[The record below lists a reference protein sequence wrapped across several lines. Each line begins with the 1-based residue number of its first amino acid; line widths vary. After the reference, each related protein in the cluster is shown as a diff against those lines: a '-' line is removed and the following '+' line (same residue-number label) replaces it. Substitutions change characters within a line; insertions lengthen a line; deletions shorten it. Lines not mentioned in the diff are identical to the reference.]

1 MLNWPPGAFIV
12 PFKPS
17 TRGLEEVAMAT
28 AAQSVVSV
36 VTPDLLIERARAMI
50 PALKERADAATAAR
64 TLPAETIREMQEA
77 GFFRVLQPRR
87 HGGYEMDP
95 HVFYEI
101 QMALAEGCMSTAWV
115 YGVVGV
121 HPFQLALFD
130 QRAQADV
137 WSKSDAT
144 LISSS
149 YQPVGKV
156 ERVEGGFRLSGRW
169 GFSSGCDHCE
179 WAFLG
184 ALIPPVE
191 AGGPPE
197 MRTFLLPR
205 SDYQIVHDW
214 NVFGLQATGSH
225 GIVVDKAFVPEYR
238 THRAVDGFLC
248 KNPGQAVNTSPLYRL
263 PWAQVFVRAVSTAAI
278 GATQGALDAY
288 LGIASKRVSTN
299 TGKATRLDP
308 AALNAAA
315 RAQSAVLEMKT
326 ILRRNFEEMMT
337 TLRAGG
343 EIPMLDRI
351 RYRFESSQVVRRC
364 ASICDELMPLL
375 GGRAIY
381 MDSPLVRYW
390 LDINAARAH
399 VANDPA
405 VVGTSLGAL
414 YLGEQVQEF
423 FV

>member
-1 MLNWPPGAFIV
+1 
-12 PFKPS
+12 
-17 TRGLEEVAMAT
+17 MAT
-28 AAQSVVSV
+28 AAAPVSI
-36 VTPDLLIERARAMI
+36 VTPEALLQRAREMI
-50 PALKERADAATAAR
+50 PALKARSDAATAAR
-64 TLPAETIREMQEA
+64 QLPAETIREMQDA
-77 GFFRVLQPRR
+77 GFFRVLQPKR

-95 HVFYEI
+95 QVFFDL
-101 QMALAEGCMSTAWV
+101 QMTLAEGCMSTAWV

-121 HPFQLALFD
+121 HPFQLGLFD

-137 WSKSDAT
+137 WGKSDAT

-156 ERVEGGFRLSGRW
+156 ERVDGGFRLSGRW

-179 WAFLG
+179 WVFLG
-184 ALIPPVE
+184 ALIPPLE

-225 GIVVDKAFVPEYR
+225 GIVVDKAFVPEHR
-238 THRAVDGFLC
+238 THRAVDGYLC
-248 KNPGQAVNTSPLYRL
+248 KNPGQAVNTAPLYRL

-278 GATQGALDAY
+278 GALQGALDAY
-288 LGIASKRVSTN
+288 TSIAAKRVSTN
-299 TGKATRLDP
+299 TGKATKLDP

-315 RAQSAVLEMKT
+315 RTQSAVLEMKT
-326 ILRRNFEEMMT
+326 VLKRNFEEMMT
-337 TLRAGG
+337 RLRAGE
-343 EIPMLDRI
+343 EIPMVDRI

-364 ASICDELMPLL
+364 AAHVDELMPLL